1 MPGWRFFYLIS
12 EHRADTMHS
21 FTTKQRYALVG
32 FAALCVCY
40 HIYLIFSGLLPN
52 LLSRPVHLGLAL
64 PWVYLVGTSST
75 SGFKKYS
82 GYLLCALGMAG
93 CAYVA
98 VNRDMLSDQYGF
110 ISDPVQMALGIG
122 LIVVV
127 LEMARRAVK
136 LALPSVAVLALM
148 YGLFGQ
154 YLPGEFGHGSIPAGS
169 LIGTLTIAE
178 GGLWGPLTGV
188 SVNVVAVFVILG
200 AFISAGEGGTAF
212 MALATKLAGRYKA
225 GAAKVSVLSSAFFG
239 SISGSASANVA
250 STGAITLPAM
260 KRLGYPASF
269 AAAVEAVAS
278 SGGQI
283 MPPLM
288 GAGAFV
294 MVELLRMNYTD
305 IMEAAL
311 FPAILFFAAT
321 WIGVDLFAE
330 RYGLHPMRDDEIP
343 SGNVVRRLAPFFV
356 IPFALLLGF
365 MLFSGYTPQFAAGI
379 AIFASAALLITNE
392 KLEFSLHLFTSRLAT
407 ALVNGANQIAM
418 IASIIICA
426 GIVIGVLNMTGLGVK
441 ITSIILGMAGGN
453 LWVALLLTALACL
466 ILGMEVP
473 TTAAYVICV
482 SVAGPALQKL
492 GLPELYAHL
501 FVFWYALLSTIT
513 PPVCGT
519 VFIAAGMAQ
528 TPWIPVAGQAMRLG
542 LGLYVVPLAM
552 VANPALIQLGSTPA
566 LALLAFVKT
575 GLGLWLLSKSL
586 IAELP
591 LYQRVL
597 ICAAGLAVIFTM
609 GV

>member
-1 MPGWRFFYLIS
+1 
-12 EHRADTMHS
+12 MHS
-21 FTTKQRYALVG
+21 FDGKRYALVG
-32 FAALCVCY
+32 FATLCVGY
-40 HIYLIFSGLLPN
+40 HIYLIFTGLLPN
-52 LLSRPVHLGLAL
+52 LLSRPLHLGLAL
-64 PWVYLVGTSST
+64 PWVFLIGTAGDSRI
-75 SGFKKYS
+75 KKYS
-82 GYLLCALGMAG
+82 GYLLCAFGVAG
-93 CAYVA
+93 CAYVGI
-98 VNRDMLSDQYGF
+98 NRDMLSDQYGF
-110 ISDPVQMALGIG
+110 ISDPMQMTLGIG
-122 LIVVV
+122 LILVV
-127 LEMARRAVK
+127 LEMARRVVK
-136 LALPSVAVLALM
+136 FALPCVAVLALL
-148 YGLFGQ
+148 YGLFGH
-154 YLPGEFGHGSIPAGS
+154 YLPGEFGHGDIPLGS

-200 AFISAGEGGTAF
+200 AFIGAGEGGTAF

-294 MVELLRMNYTD
+294 MVELLRMKYTD

-311 FPAILFFAAT
+311 LPAILFFAGT
-321 WIGVDLFAE
+321 WIGVDLFAD

-343 SGNVVRRLAPFFV
+343 SGRVVSRLAPFFV
-356 IPFALLLGF
+356 IPFSLLLGC

-379 AIFASAALLITNE
+379 AIFASAALLITND
-392 KLEFSLHLFTSRLAT
+392 KLEYSLHLFTSRLAT
-407 ALVNGANQIAM
+407 ALVNGASQIAM

-453 LWVALLLTALACL
+453 LWIALVLTALACL
-466 ILGMEVP
+466 VLGMEVP

-482 SVAGPALQKL
+482 SVAGPALQEL
-492 GLPELYAHL
+492 GLPQLHAHL

-542 LGLYVVPLAM
+542 LGLYFVPLAM
-552 VANPALIQLGSTPA
+552 VANPALILMTSHPA
-566 LALLAFVKT
+566 LALLAFVKV

-586 IAELP
+586 IASFP
-591 LYQRVL
+591 LYQRIL
-597 ICAAGLAVIFTM
+597 LFGAGIAGIFLM
-609 GV
+609 GVGA

>member
-1 MPGWRFFYLIS
+1 
-12 EHRADTMHS
+12 
-21 FTTKQRYALVG
+21 
-32 FAALCVCY
+32 
-40 HIYLIFSGLLPN
+40 
-52 LLSRPVHLGLAL
+52 
-64 PWVYLVGTSST
+64 
-75 SGFKKYS
+75 
-82 GYLLCALGMAG
+82 
-93 CAYVA
+93 
-98 VNRDMLSDQYGF
+98 
-110 ISDPVQMALGIG
+110 
-122 LIVVV
+122 
-127 LEMARRAVK
+127 
-136 LALPSVAVLALM
+136 
-148 YGLFGQ
+148 
-154 YLPGEFGHGSIPAGS
+154 
-169 LIGTLTIAE
+169 
-178 GGLWGPLTGV
+178 
-188 SVNVVAVFVILG
+188 
-200 AFISAGEGGTAF
+200 
-212 MALATKLAGRYKA
+212 
-225 GAAKVSVLSSAFFG
+225 
-239 SISGSASANVA
+239 
-250 STGAITLPAM
+250 
-260 KRLGYPASF
+260 
-269 AAAVEAVAS
+269 
-278 SGGQI
+278 
-283 MPPLM
+283 
-288 GAGAFV
+288 
-294 MVELLRMNYTD
+294 MVELVRMNYTD
-305 IMEAAL
+305 IMEAAR

-492 GLPELYAHL
+492 GLPELHAHL

-552 VANPALIQLGSTPA
+552 VANPALIQLGSIPA
-566 LALLAFVKT
+566 MALLAFVKT

-609 GV
+609 GVGA

>member
-1 MPGWRFFYLIS
+1 M
-12 EHRADTMHS
+12 
-21 FTTKQRYALVG
+21 G

-40 HIYLIFSGLLPN
+40 HIYLIFTGLLPN
-52 LLSRPVHLGLAL
+52 LLSRPIHLGLAL
-64 PWVYLVGTSST
+64 PWIFLIGKANDSRGKQY
-75 SGFKKYS
+75 F

-93 CAYVA
+93 CAYVGI
-98 VNRDMLSDQYGF
+98 NRDMLSDQYGF
-110 ISDPVQMALGIG
+110 ISDPMQMAMGIG

-136 LALPSVAVLALM
+136 LALPCVAILALV
-148 YGLFGQ
+148 YGFFGQ
-154 YLPGEFGHGSIPAGS
+154 YLPGEFGHGGIPMGS

-212 MALATKLAGRYKA
+212 MAMATKLAGRYKA

-321 WIGVDLFAE
+321 WIGVDLFAD

-343 SGNVVRRLAPFFV
+343 SGKIVRRLAPFFV
-356 IPFALLLGF
+356 IPFSLLLGF
-365 MLFSGYTPQFAAGI
+365 MLLSGYTPQFAAGI

-392 KLEFSLHLFTSRLAT
+392 KLECSLHLFTSRLAT
-407 ALVNGANQIAM
+407 ALVNGASQIAM

-453 LWVALLLTALACL
+453 LWVALVLTALACL

-482 SVAGPALQKL
+482 SVAGPALQEL
-492 GLPELYAHL
+492 GLPELHAHL

-552 VANPALIQLGSTPA
+552 VANPALIQVGSTPA
-566 LALLAFVKT
+566 LALLAFAKV
-575 GLGLWLLSKSL
+575 GLGLWMLSKSL
-586 IAELP
+586 IAQFP
-591 LYQRVL
+591 LYQRILVG
-597 ICAAGLAVIFTM
+597 AAGLAVIFIM
-609 GV
+609 GVGV